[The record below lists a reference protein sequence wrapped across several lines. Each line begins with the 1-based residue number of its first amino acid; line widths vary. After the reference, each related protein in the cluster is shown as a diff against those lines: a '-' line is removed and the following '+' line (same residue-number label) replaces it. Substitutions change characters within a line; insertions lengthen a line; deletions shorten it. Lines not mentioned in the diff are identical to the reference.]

1 MEMPSIGSIINRHDK
16 DWKVTHLLAPVSSS
30 GTIPIV
36 RVFLSDN
43 FKGHS
48 FRLEACS
55 TMITSGRC
63 KDMKFQVTITRT
75 DTGATRGSS
84 LTLERRTRML
94 LHGVKRLPKPSALA

>member
-1 MEMPSIGSIINRHDK
+1 MASNGARRFVYEFNGQPKLREVEEDLSGGMEMPSIGSIINRHDK

-48 FRLEACS
+48 FVL
-55 TMITSGRC
+55 
-63 KDMKFQVTITRT
+63 
-75 DTGATRGSS
+75 
-84 LTLERRTRML
+84 
-94 LHGVKRLPKPSALA
+94 KRVVP